1 MRSRPENLSADDRFE
16 EIKRLLDSTINEFQ
30 SLFESAG
37 GFEDSR
43 VGNGW
48 QPEKVLPEIYF
59 LEPKPLPELLKV
71 AETHKRSLFKH
82 RILKFLRP
90 NDEDIKSSESPTLR
104 LVPFW
109 RVRGFH
115 ECFYFRG
122 NTYKIDLPQ
131 DVIAVEVEGKIRDLV
146 GLDSEGLGISN
157 LARRLLGRRDTLNT
171 KSFRLS
177 EVTELAYMYDESS
190 LFVNAQGKEELEAEA
205 FFDRTLPLKRVGLD
219 ELALKYPGVEFG
231 STSITKEDL
240 VRRLHASIVKPPR
253 TFSKILSNRFQVTQ
267 LAEYLMPVYSFTFE
281 WRGQRKSLSVH
292 GFTGSI
298 FQ

>member
-1 MRSRPENLSADDRFE
+1 LSADDRFE

-48 QPEKVLPEIYF
+48 QPEKILPEIYYVQ
-59 LEPKPLPELLKV
+59 PKPISELTRV
-71 AETHKRSLFKH
+71 AESHKRSLFKN
-82 RILKFLRP
+82 RVLSFLKPKEQDIRTSDRP
-90 NDEDIKSSESPTLR
+90 RLR
-104 LVPFW
+104 LIPFW
-109 RVRGFH
+109 RIRGYH

-122 NTYKIDLPQ
+122 NEYKIDLPQ

-146 GLDSEGLGISN
+146 GMGSEGLNISN
-157 LARRLLGRRDTLNT
+157 LAKRLLGRKDSSNM
-171 KSFRLS
+171 KSFSLN

-190 LFVNAQGKEELEAEA
+190 LFMNAQGKEDLEAEA
-205 FFDRTLPLKRVGLD
+205 FFDRTLPLIKTSVE
-219 ELALKYPGVEFG
+219 ELNLKYPEVEL
-231 STSITKEDL
+231 SAASIAKEDL
-240 VRRLHASIVKPPR
+240 VRRLHTSIVKPPT

-281 WRGQRKSLSVH
+281 WHGLRKSVSVH
-292 GFTGSI
+292 GYTGNI
-298 FQ
+298 F